1 MSKSTIAMALLGLV
15 LVAALVLPASAAQAN
30 GNAAGKAAKID
41 PQLKEDL
48 WANHVQY
55 RLQHFDLNIQRGES
69 VIAILGKYGIDTTNP
84 ETTLATIS
92 GQRSALETALQ
103 NKDRDALKTINTNL
117 ASLWKQFAQE
127 VKESIK
133 SHYKVGRAG
142 SMTGSGVTPDTGSD
156 TDSTGN
162 TAAF

>member
-1 MSKSTIAMALLGLV
+1 MSKSTIAMAVLGLF
-15 LVAALVLPASAAQAN
+15 LVAALALPVSAAPAN
-30 GNAAGKAAKID
+30 GNAAGKAVKID

-55 RLQHFDLNIQRGES
+55 RLQHYDLNVQRAQG
-69 VIAILGKYGIDTTNP
+69 VITILDKYGIDTTKP
-84 ETTLATIS
+84 EATLATIS
-92 GQRSALETALQ
+92 AQRSALETALT
-103 NKDRDALKTINTNL
+103 NKDRDALKTINANL
-117 ASLWKQFAQE
+117 LSLWKQFAQE